1 VGGGT
6 LTTTVAAPP
15 GLASLPATTDHK
27 RLAGLIAVTAFA
39 FFLVGGVMALV
50 MRVELAAPGM
60 QVVSK
65 AGYAELFSMHGSTM
79 IYLFITPIALAVGLY
94 LVPLQIG
101 AAELALPRMALAG
114 FWLYLGGGLM
124 TYVGFVTDQGP
135 DQSGWTAFA
144 PLSDSPFTPGPG
156 MDLWVLGVGLVALGQ
171 ILWAIALLATVAR
184 RRAPGMTM
192 LRMPPLTWGVVVA
205 CLLVVFGFPALVVA
219 MTLLYIERR
228 SGGVFTGTVGAVDYQ
243 HLFWFYGHPV
253 VYVMFFPFVGAVLE
267 VIATFSRKR
276 VFGYRTMVVSLLLFT
291 ALSMSVWAHHMF
303 ATGQV
308 ANKYFAVMST
318 ALVLPAGLEYFS
330 MLATMVGG
338 SILLRTP
345 MLFALGFVIH
355 FLVGGLSGIFV
366 ASPPLDY
373 HVHDSYVVVA
383 HFHYTIFGGSVFGLF
398 AAAYYWLPKLTGR
411 LLDERLGRLHFWLTV
426 IGLNVT
432 FLPMFWLGYDGMAR
446 RIPDYPASTGWETV
460 NTIETVGAFVAALSV
475 LVFVVNVV
483 LSLRRGL
490 PAGPD
495 PWEGQTL
502 EWATTSPP
510 PRHNFDELPPIRSHA
525 PLLDIRQAARA

>member
-1 VGGGT
+1 
-6 LTTTVAAPP
+6 
-15 GLASLPATTDHK
+15 
-27 RLAGLIAVTAFA
+27 
-39 FFLVGGVMALV
+39 
-50 MRVELAAPGM
+50 
-60 QVVSK
+60 
-65 AGYAELFSMHGSTM
+65 
-79 IYLFITPIALAVGLY
+79 
-94 LVPLQIG
+94 
-101 AAELALPRMALAG
+101 
-114 FWLYLGGGLM
+114 
-124 TYVGFVTDQGP
+124 
-135 DQSGWTAFA
+135 
-144 PLSDSPFTPGPG
+144 
-156 MDLWVLGVGLVALGQ
+156 
-171 ILWAIALLATVAR
+171 
-184 RRAPGMTM
+184 
-192 LRMPPLTWGVVVA
+192 
-205 CLLVVFGFPALVVA
+205 
-219 MTLLYIERR
+219 
-228 SGGVFTGTVGAVDYQ
+228 
-243 HLFWFYGHPV
+243 
-253 VYVMFFPFVGAVLE
+253 
-267 VIATFSRKR
+267 
-276 VFGYRTMVVSLLLFT
+276 
-291 ALSMSVWAHHMF
+291 
-303 ATGQV
+303 V
-308 ANKYFAVMST
+308 ANKYFALMST

-345 MLFALGFVIH
+345 MLFALGFVVH

-446 RIPDYPASTGWETV
+446 RIPDYAAHTGWQTV

-475 LVFVVNVV
+475 LVFVVNLL

-495 PWEGQTL
+495 PWGGQTL
-502 EWATTSPP
+502 EWATPSPP

-525 PLLDIRQAARA
+525 PLLDIRLAERVRHAEVGA